1 MAVPVTA
8 VLIVAGLQVPVI
20 AGILVEL
27 VGSTGA
33 ALFWHSGP
41 IPAKAGV
48 RLLVIVISIVTAVA
62 HCPASGVN
70 V

>member
-8 VLIVAGLQVPVI
+8 VLIVAGDQVPVI

-27 VGSTGA
+27 AGSTGA

-41 IPAKAGV
+41 IGAKVGV
-48 RLLVIVISIVTAVA
+48 MLLVVVISIVTTVA
-62 HCPASGVN
+62 H
-70 V
+70 